1 MKTNHKIAIKL
12 TSIALLLSM
21 IIGFTH
27 CVPQTST
34 EVGTGG
40 SKGEDKVKN
49 KPENPANK
57 EARLLNELQV
67 TTGVRNFEQIL
78 HTMSALTGLDP
89 QVARDTL
96 RVYRE
101 VVTSLPTDNDI
112 KVFTATQQIAITKLA
127 AEFCYQLSRGDYAP
141 QRNAIFPGLNLNAVP
156 NQALN
161 PANREIFIDQIIQ
174 GFWGGMVS
182 HEEADLAHDE
192 LGRLIDEAINGNNNA
207 AATQRAFRAACTAS
221 LSSAYVTFL

>member
-34 EVGTGG
+34 EVGNGG

-57 EARLLNELQV
+57 EARILSELQV

-78 HTMSALTGLDP
+78 YTMSALTGLDP
-89 QVARDTL
+89 LVVRN
-96 RVYRE
+96 VYRE

-127 AEFCYQLSRGDYAP
+127 AEFCYQLSRSNYDT

-207 AATQRAFRAACTAS
+207 TATQRAFRAACTAS